1 MEGKTARE
9 TVRIYETAGLTLE
22 FEAEV
27 VSCGALTGAKAG
39 KYGIVLDRTAFF
51 PGGGGQE
58 CDTGTVGG
66 ISVTEVFLT
75 EETGEICHVA
85 DSPLR
90 PGTRISCAVDAK
102 KRIPRMEC
110 HTGEHV
116 FSGVVH
122 KLFGL
127 NNVGFHMGA
136 DCLTLDFDG
145 PLDGEKIR
153 AAELAAN
160 DAIRRDAPVN
170 ILFPDPE
177 ELSRMDYRSK
187 KELSGNVRIVS
198 IEGVDVCACC
208 APHFPSTGRVGF
220 ITVLS
225 HVPYKGGTR
234 LSVLAGRA
242 AVNETL
248 AMLDALKSSAALLSL
263 KPGEVPEG
271 VEKLLLQLEDLRR
284 AKNALTYDLCAEKL
298 SRHSRT
304 GQSSRQGGE
313 NGYSLLVYDDVE
325 PRTVIRLAD
334 DLCGDDFF
342 FMAVIGAPGKK
353 RYIIKS
359 GKADL
364 KAALPFINGIMRG
377 RGGGKP
383 GEVSGSTELSDRGEI
398 EKAAKALFEK
408 LSDNIADKA

>member
-1 MEGKTARE
+1 MEGKTVRE
-9 TVRIYETAGLTLE
+9 TVRIYETEGLTLK

-27 VSCGALTGAKAG
+27 VSCGALTGAAG

-58 CDTGTVGG
+58 FDTGSIDGLA
-66 ISVTEVFLT
+66 VTKVFLR

-85 DSPLR
+85 DGPLE
-90 PGTRISCAVDAK
+90 PGRGVHCCVDRG

-110 HTGEHV
+110 HTGEHI
-116 FSGVVH
+116 FSGTVH
-122 KLFGL
+122 RLFGL
-127 NNVGFHMGA
+127 NNVGFHMGT
-136 DCLTLDFDG
+136 DYLTLDFDG
-145 PLDGEKIR
+145 PLDAAKLR
-153 AAELAAN
+153 AAENAAN
-160 DAIRRDAPVN
+160 DAIRQNLPVN
-170 ILFPDPE
+170 ILFPTAE
-177 ELSRMDYRSK
+177 ELAQIGYRSK
-187 KELSGNVRIVS
+187 KELLGDVRIVS
-198 IEGVDVCACC
+198 IDGVDSCACC
-208 APHFPSTGRVGF
+208 APHFPRTGFVGF
-220 ITVLS
+220 LTVLS
-225 HVPYKGGTR
+225 SMPYKGGTR
-234 LSVLAGRA
+234 VLLLAGRA

-248 AMLDALKSSAALLSL
+248 AMLDALKRAAGMLSL
-263 KPGEVPEG
+263 KPGELPEG
-271 VEKLLLQLEDLRR
+271 IARLQTQLDELRR
-284 AKNALTYDLCAEKL
+284 ANVALTYDLGAAVLCPQAARSDYK
-298 SRHSRT
+298 
-304 GQSSRQGGE
+304 
-313 NGYSLLVYDDVE
+313 LLVYDNIE